1 MMSVALWVSGLAYC
15 LIFQPEDTIAKGR
28 KKGYSAMK
36 SWLSEVPR
44 LIGIALLQAVLMI
57 TMLCAI
63 DGFDPVKSGK
73 ILMFACLTAL
83 AFMSLEYTLNMLFG
97 KVGSYVLLVFM
108 CLQLSGSAGT
118 YPLDLSG
125 SFYKAI
131 NPFMPFTYTVHAF
144 RATTSGADV
153 SIAGDVAVL
162 VCILVAFTLFTLAG
176 ITVKARNLELD
187 EIEEMEESKKK
198 TNKIAKA

>member
-1 MMSVALWVSGLAYC
+1 
-15 LIFQPEDTIAKGR
+15 
-28 KKGYSAMK
+28 
-36 SWLSEVPR
+36 
-44 LIGIALLQAVLMI
+44 
-57 TMLCAI
+57 
-63 DGFDPVKSGK
+63 
-73 ILMFACLTAL
+73 
-83 AFMSLEYTLNMLFG
+83 
-97 KVGSYVLLVFM
+97 M